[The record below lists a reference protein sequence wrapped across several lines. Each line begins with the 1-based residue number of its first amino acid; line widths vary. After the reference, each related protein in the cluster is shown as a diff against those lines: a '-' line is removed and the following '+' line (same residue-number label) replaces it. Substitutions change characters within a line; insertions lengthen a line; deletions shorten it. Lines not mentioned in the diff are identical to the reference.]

1 MSRVLFHSLTIPPDQ
16 VSTGILVADIAAK
29 FHNKGTSIEVL
40 ASTPQYRF
48 DSKEFSAE
56 EMTKVKRNIYTS
68 NYKGVKITHLYASKR
83 SFNRI
88 TRLFQW
94 ISYHIK
100 SITYL
105 TKNRK
110 NFDTIYIFSYPPT
123 MNLIAI
129 YSKKILKKKTVYSV
143 WELYPEIASKLN
155 ELNSNLLLN
164 LFKRIDNFC
173 LRIIDNVVV
182 NSEELK
188 DYLVSRRN
196 IEENKVNVIYHFSNE
211 PEIPKPSIMN
221 KEIMYAG
228 NLGTPQNLESFINIF
243 SENTN
248 KFNLTIYGSGSQ
260 YERISSMNSNNIKVN
275 SFVDR
280 KKLVE
285 LTKDIPYAL
294 VSLSPKLTVEG
305 FPGKTFDYLKMN
317 KILIGYSNPESGLAK
332 FIEKYELGVNI
343 SPNVDNIAEKF
354 DQLQD
359 KLFIDR
365 VYKNI
370 TKVNNQL
377 ANINIIADRYLGLI

>member
-110 NFDTIYIFSYPPT
+110 NFDSIYIFSYPPT

-188 DYLVSRRN
+188 DYLVSKRN

-211 PEIPKPSIMN
+211 PEVPKPSIMN

-243 SENTN
+243 SESTN
-248 KFNLTIYGSGSQ
+248 KFNLTIYGSGTQ
-260 YERISSMNSNNIKVN
+260 YERISNMNSNNIKVN

-343 SPNVDNIAEKF
+343 SPNVDNIDEKF

-370 TKVNNQL
+370 AKVNNQL
-377 ANINIIADRYLGLI
+377 ANIDIIADRYLGLI

>member
-68 NYKGVKITHLYASKR
+68 NYKGGKITHLYASKR

-110 NFDTIYIFSYPPT
+110 NFDSIYIFSYPPT

-155 ELNSNLLLN
+155 ELNSSLLLN

-173 LRIIDNVVV
+173 LRVIDNVVV

-188 DYLVSRRN
+188 DYLVSKRN

-211 PEIPKPSIMN
+211 PEIAKPSIMN

-243 SENTN
+243 SESTN
-248 KFNLTIYGSGSQ
+248 KFNLTIYGSGTQ
-260 YERISSMNSNNIKVN
+260 YERISNMNSNNINVN

-343 SPNVDNIAEKF
+343 SPNVDNIDEKF
-354 DQLQD
+354 EQLQD

-377 ANINIIADRYLGLI
+377 ADINIIADRYLGLI

>member
-29 FHNKGTSIEVL
+29 FHNEGTSIEVL

-110 NFDTIYIFSYPPT
+110 NFDSIYIFSYPPT

-155 ELNSNLLLN
+155 ELNSTLLLN

-173 LRIIDNVVV
+173 LRVIDNVVV

-188 DYLVSRRN
+188 DYLVSKRN

-211 PEIPKPSIMN
+211 PEIAKPSIMN

-243 SENTN
+243 SESTN
-248 KFNLTIYGSGSQ
+248 KFNLTIYGSGTQ
-260 YERISSMNSNNIKVN
+260 YERISNMNSNNINVN

-343 SPNVDNIAEKF
+343 SPNVDNIDEKF
-354 DQLQD
+354 EQLQD

-377 ANINIIADRYLGLI
+377 ADINIIADRYLGLI

>member
-83 SFNRI
+83 SFNRT

-110 NFDTIYIFSYPPT
+110 NFDSIYIFSYPPT

-155 ELNSNLLLN
+155 ELNSSLLLN

-173 LRIIDNVVV
+173 LRVIDNVVV

-188 DYLVSRRN
+188 DYLVSKRN

-243 SENTN
+243 SESTN
-248 KFNLTIYGSGSQ
+248 KFNLTIYGSGTQ
-260 YERISSMNSNNIKVN
+260 YERISNMNSNNINVN

-343 SPNVDNIAEKF
+343 SPNVDNIDEKF
-354 DQLQD
+354 EQLQD

-377 ANINIIADRYLGLI
+377 ADINIIADRYLGLI

>member
-129 YSKKILKKKTVYSV
+129 YSKKILKKKTIYSV

-188 DYLVSRRN
+188 DYLVSKRN

-243 SENTN
+243 SESTN
-248 KFNLTIYGSGSQ
+248 KFNLTIYGSGTQ
-260 YERISSMNSNNIKVN
+260 YERISNMNSNNINVN

-343 SPNVDNIAEKF
+343 SPNVDNIDEKF
-354 DQLQD
+354 EQLQD

-377 ANINIIADRYLGLI
+377 ADINIIADRYLGLI

>member
-110 NFDTIYIFSYPPT
+110 NFDSIYIFSYPPT

-155 ELNSNLLLN
+155 ELNSSLLLN

-173 LRIIDNVVV
+173 LRVIDNVVV

-188 DYLVSRRN
+188 DYLVSKRN

-211 PEIPKPSIMN
+211 PEIPKPSILN

-243 SENTN
+243 SKSTN
-248 KFNLTIYGSGSQ
+248 KFNLTIYGSGTQ
-260 YERISSMNSNNIKVN
+260 YERISNMNSNNINVN

-294 VSLSPKLTVEG
+294 VSLSPQLTVEG

-343 SPNVDNIAEKF
+343 SPNVDNIDEKF

-377 ANINIIADRYLGLI
+377 ADINIIADRYLGLI

>member
-110 NFDTIYIFSYPPT
+110 NFDSIYIFSYPPT

-155 ELNSNLLLN
+155 ELNSSLLLN

-188 DYLVSRRN
+188 DYLVSKRN

-221 KEIMYAG
+221 KDIMYAG

-248 KFNLTIYGSGSQ
+248 KFNLTIYGSGTQ
-260 YERISSMNSNNIKVN
+260 YERISNMNSNNINVN

-343 SPNVDNIAEKF
+343 SPNVDNIDEKF
-354 DQLQD
+354 EQLQD

-377 ANINIIADRYLGLI
+377 ADINIIADRYLGLI

>member
-188 DYLVSRRN
+188 NYLVSRRN

-260 YERISSMNSNNIKVN
+260 YERISNMNSNNIKVN

>member
-16 VSTGILVADIAAK
+16 VSTGKLVADIAAEFK
-29 FHNKGTSIEVL
+29 TKGIPIEVL

-56 EMTKVKRNIYTS
+56 EMIKVKRNIYTS
-68 NYKGVKITHLYASKR
+68 NYKGVKITHLHASKR
-83 SFNRI
+83 SFSK
-88 TRLFQW
+88 TKRLIQW
-94 ISYHIK
+94 INYHFK

-110 NFDTIYIFSYPPT
+110 NFDSIYIFSYPPT

-155 ELNSNLLLN
+155 ELNSSFLLN

-173 LRIIDNVVV
+173 LRIIDDVVV
-182 NSEELK
+182 NSQELK
-188 DYLVSRRN
+188 DYLVSKRN
-196 IEENKVNVIYHFSNE
+196 IDENKINVIYHFSND
-211 PEIPKPSIMN
+211 PQTPKPTKIN
-221 KEIMYAG
+221 KEVMYAG

-243 SENTN
+243 SKNTN
-248 KFNLTIYGSGSQ
+248 EFNLTIYGSGTQ
-260 YERISSMNSNNIKVN
+260 YERISQMNSNNIKVN

-294 VSLSPKLTVEG
+294 ISLSPKLTVEG

-343 SPNVDNIAEKF
+343 SPNVDNLDEKLY
-354 DQLQD
+354 QLQD
-359 KLFIDR
+359 EQFIDR

-370 TKVNNQL
+370 TKVNDQL
-377 ANINIIADRYLGLI
+377 ANINIIAEKYFELI

>member
-48 DSKEFSAE
+48 DSKEFSAD
-56 EMTKVKRNIYTS
+56 EMTKAKRNIYTS

-110 NFDTIYIFSYPPT
+110 NFDSIYIFSYPPT

-155 ELNSNLLLN
+155 ELNSSLLLN

-173 LRIIDNVVV
+173 LRVIDNVVV

-188 DYLVSRRN
+188 DYLVSKRN
-196 IEENKVNVIYHFSNE
+196 LEENKVNVIYHFSNE

-243 SENTN
+243 SESTN
-248 KFNLTIYGSGSQ
+248 KFNLTIYGSGTQ
-260 YERISSMNSNNIKVN
+260 YERISNMNSNNINVN

-343 SPNVDNIAEKF
+343 SPNVNNIDEKF
-354 DQLQD
+354 EQLQD

-377 ANINIIADRYLGLI
+377 ADINIIADRYLGLI

>member
-29 FHNKGTSIEVL
+29 FQTKGISIEVL

-48 DSKEFSAE
+48 DSKEFSTE
-56 EMTKVKRNIYTS
+56 EMKKVKRNIYTS

-88 TRLFQW
+88 TRLLQW

-100 SITYL
+100 SISYL

-110 NFDTIYIFSYPPT
+110 NFDSIYIFSYPPT

-155 ELNSNLLLN
+155 ELNSSILLN

-182 NSEELK
+182 NSQELK
-188 DYLVSRRN
+188 DYLVSKRN

-211 PEIPKPSIMN
+211 QETLKPSIMN

-243 SENTN
+243 SESNN
-248 KFNLTIYGSGSQ
+248 NFNLTIYGSGTQ
-260 YERISSMNSNNIKVN
+260 YERISKMNSNSIKVN

-343 SPNVDNIAEKF
+343 SPNVDNIDEKF
-354 DQLQD
+354 EQLQD

>member
-110 NFDTIYIFSYPPT
+110 NFDSIYIFSYPPT

-173 LRIIDNVVV
+173 LRVIDNVVV

-188 DYLVSRRN
+188 DYLVSKRN

-243 SENTN
+243 SESTN
-248 KFNLTIYGSGSQ
+248 KFNLTIYGSGTQ
-260 YERISSMNSNNIKVN
+260 YERISNMNSNNINVN

-343 SPNVDNIAEKF
+343 SPNVNNIDEKF
-354 DQLQD
+354 EQLQD

-377 ANINIIADRYLGLI
+377 ADINIIADRYLGLI

>member
-110 NFDTIYIFSYPPT
+110 NFDSIYIFSYPPT

-155 ELNSNLLLN
+155 ELNSTLLLN

-173 LRIIDNVVV
+173 LRVIDNVVV

-188 DYLVSRRN
+188 DYLVSKRN

-243 SENTN
+243 SESNN
-248 KFNLTIYGSGSQ
+248 NFNLTIYGSGTQ
-260 YERISSMNSNNIKVN
+260 YERISKMNSNSIKVN

-343 SPNVDNIAEKF
+343 SPNVDNIDEKLN
-354 DQLQD
+354 QLQD
-359 KLFIDR
+359 KMFIDR

-370 TKVNNQL
+370 TKVNDQL
-377 ANINIIADRYLGLI
+377 ANIDIIANKYFELI

>member
-110 NFDTIYIFSYPPT
+110 NFDSIYIFSYPPT

-188 DYLVSRRN
+188 DYLVSKRN

-243 SENTN
+243 SESTN
-248 KFNLTIYGSGSQ
+248 KFNLTIYGSGTQ
-260 YERISSMNSNNIKVN
+260 YERISNMNSNNIKVN

-343 SPNVDNIAEKF
+343 SPNVDNIDEKI

-377 ANINIIADRYLGLI
+377 ANINIIGDKYLGLI

>member
-1 MSRVLFHSLTIPPDQ
+1 MNRVLFHSLTIPPDQ

-110 NFDTIYIFSYPPT
+110 NFDSIYIFSYPPT

-173 LRIIDNVVV
+173 LRVIDNVVV

-188 DYLVSRRN
+188 DYLVSKRN

-243 SENTN
+243 SESTN
-248 KFNLTIYGSGSQ
+248 KFNLTIYGSGTQ
-260 YERISSMNSNNIKVN
+260 YERISNMNSNNINVN

-343 SPNVDNIAEKF
+343 SPNVDNIDEKF
-354 DQLQD
+354 EQLQD

-377 ANINIIADRYLGLI
+377 ADINIIADRYLGLI

>member
-16 VSTGILVADIAAK
+16 VSTGKLVADIAAEFK
-29 FHNKGTSIEVL
+29 TKGIQIEVL

-56 EMTKVKRNIYTS
+56 EMIKVKRNIYTS
-68 NYKGVKITHLYASKR
+68 NYKGVKITHLHASKR
-83 SFNRI
+83 SFSR
-88 TRLFQW
+88 TKRLIQW
-94 ISYHIK
+94 INYHFK

-110 NFDTIYIFSYPPT
+110 NFDSIYIFSYPPT

-155 ELNSNLLLN
+155 ELNSSFLLN

-173 LRIIDNVVV
+173 LRIIDDVVV
-182 NSEELK
+182 NSQELK
-188 DYLVSRRN
+188 DYLVSKRN
-196 IEENKVNVIYHFSNE
+196 IDENKINVIYHFSNE
-211 PEIPKPSIMN
+211 PQTPKPTIIN

-243 SENTN
+243 SKSTN
-248 KFNLTIYGSGSQ
+248 EFNLTIYGSGTQ
-260 YERISSMNSNNIKVN
+260 YERISQMNSNNIKVN

-294 VSLSPKLTVEG
+294 ISLSPKLTVEG

-343 SPNVDNIAEKF
+343 SPNVDNLDEKLY
-354 DQLQD
+354 QLQD
-359 KLFIDR
+359 VQFIDK

-370 TKVNNQL
+370 TKVNDQL
-377 ANINIIADRYLGLI
+377 ANINIIAAKYLELI

>member
-110 NFDTIYIFSYPPT
+110 NFDSIYIFSYPPT

-155 ELNSNLLLN
+155 ELNSSLLLN

-173 LRIIDNVVV
+173 LRVIDNVVV

-260 YERISSMNSNNIKVN
+260 YERISNMNSNNIKVN

-343 SPNVDNIAEKF
+343 SPNVDNIDEKF
-354 DQLQD
+354 EQLQD

-377 ANINIIADRYLGLI
+377 ADINIIADRYLGLI

>member
-1 MSRVLFHSLTIPPDQ
+1 
-16 VSTGILVADIAAK
+16 
-29 FHNKGTSIEVL
+29 
-40 ASTPQYRF
+40 
-48 DSKEFSAE
+48 
-56 EMTKVKRNIYTS
+56 
-68 NYKGVKITHLYASKR
+68 
-83 SFNRI
+83 
-88 TRLFQW
+88 
-94 ISYHIK
+94 
-100 SITYL
+100 
-105 TKNRK
+105 
-110 NFDTIYIFSYPPT
+110 
-123 MNLIAI
+123 
-129 YSKKILKKKTVYSV
+129 
-143 WELYPEIASKLN
+143 
-155 ELNSNLLLN
+155 
-164 LFKRIDNFC
+164 
-173 LRIIDNVVV
+173 
-182 NSEELK
+182 
-188 DYLVSRRN
+188 
-196 IEENKVNVIYHFSNE
+196 
-211 PEIPKPSIMN
+211 MN

-260 YERISSMNSNNIKVN
+260 YERISNMNSNNIQVN

-317 KILIGYSNPESGLAK
+317 KILIGYSNPKSGLAK

-343 SPNVDNIAEKF
+343 SPNIDNIDEKF

>member
-56 EMTKVKRNIYTS
+56 EMTKVKRKIYTS

-110 NFDTIYIFSYPPT
+110 NFDSIYIFSYPPT

-188 DYLVSRRN
+188 DYLVSKRN
-196 IEENKVNVIYHFSNE
+196 IEDNKVNVIYHFSNE

-243 SENTN
+243 SESTN
-248 KFNLTIYGSGSQ
+248 KFNLTIYGSGTQ
-260 YERISSMNSNNIKVN
+260 YERISNMNSNNIKVN

-343 SPNVDNIAEKF
+343 SPNVDNIDEKF

-370 TKVNNQL
+370 AKVNNQL
-377 ANINIIADRYLGLI
+377 VNIDIIADRYLGLI

>member
-110 NFDTIYIFSYPPT
+110 NFDSIYIFSYPPT

-143 WELYPEIASKLN
+143 WELYQEIASKLN
-155 ELNSNLLLN
+155 ELNSSLLLN

-188 DYLVSRRN
+188 DYLVSKRN

-243 SENTN
+243 SESTN
-248 KFNLTIYGSGSQ
+248 KFNLTIYGSGTQ
-260 YERISSMNSNNIKVN
+260 YERISNMNSNNINVN

-343 SPNVDNIAEKF
+343 SPNVDNIDENF

-377 ANINIIADRYLGLI
+377 ADINIIADRYLGLI

>member
-110 NFDTIYIFSYPPT
+110 NFDSIYIFSYPPT

-155 ELNSNLLLN
+155 ELNSSLLLN

-173 LRIIDNVVV
+173 LRVIDNVVV

-188 DYLVSRRN
+188 DYLVSKRN

-243 SENTN
+243 SESTN
-248 KFNLTIYGSGSQ
+248 KFNLTIYGSGTQ
-260 YERISSMNSNNIKVN
+260 YERISNMNSNNINVN

-343 SPNVDNIAEKF
+343 SPNVDKIDEKF
-354 DQLQD
+354 EQLQD

-377 ANINIIADRYLGLI
+377 ADINIIADRYLGLI

>member
-155 ELNSNLLLN
+155 ELNSSLLLN

-173 LRIIDNVVV
+173 LRVIDNVVV

-188 DYLVSRRN
+188 DYLVSKRN

-243 SENTN
+243 SESTN
-248 KFNLTIYGSGSQ
+248 KFNLTIYGSGTQ
-260 YERISSMNSNNIKVN
+260 YERISNMNSNNIKVN

-343 SPNVDNIAEKF
+343 SPNVDNIDEKF
-354 DQLQD
+354 EQLQD

-377 ANINIIADRYLGLI
+377 ADINIIADRYLGLI

>member
-110 NFDTIYIFSYPPT
+110 NFDSIYIFSYPPT

-188 DYLVSRRN
+188 DYLVSKRN

-211 PEIPKPSIMN
+211 PEIAKPSIMN

-243 SENTN
+243 SESTN
-248 KFNLTIYGSGSQ
+248 KFNLTIYGSGTQ
-260 YERISSMNSNNIKVN
+260 YERISNMNSNNINVN

-343 SPNVDNIAEKF
+343 SPNVDNIDEKF
-354 DQLQD
+354 EQLQD

-377 ANINIIADRYLGLI
+377 ADINIIADRYLGLI